1 MKCKMMK
8 KLTLSEEFPEL
19 VKQWDYD
26 KNNPEGVFPSDIT
39 RGSHKVVWWK
49 CRKGHSWRAHIYHRT
64 AGKGCPYCSGKKVL
78 IGYNDLASKA
88 PCLSGEWDYEKNNGI
103 SPETVTYGSNRKV
116 WWKCRNGHSWHADIS
131 HRYGGNGCPYCSGR
145 KVWEG
150 YNDFASGY
158 PSCAE
163 EWDSVKNEGMLP
175 SMVARKS
182 NRKVWWK
189 CRKGHSWQALV
200 SDRASGKGCPYCSGR
215 YAIPGYNDLGTLNK
229 ALAEEWDY
237 DKNGVALPRNFTQGS
252 EKKVWW
258 RCKAGHSWKAAIYSR
273 SGGRRNCPYCSGK
286 RVLAG
291 YNDLVTT
298 NPALAME
305 WDYERNDGK
314 LPEHFTQCSKKK
326 VWWKCDKDHSWLS
339 TIHNRTL
346 GNGCPYCSGRNAIA
360 GYNDLLTV
368 RPDLA
373 GEWDY
378 SRNQKICPEQLTVN
392 AHNKVWWKCEKGH
405 KWRTAVYSRT
415 NGAGCPYCAGKVAIK
430 TRFIT

>member
-1 MKCKMMK
+1 MAKR
-8 KLTLSEEFPEL
+8 TLFEEFPEL
-19 VKQWDYD
+19 IAEWDYD
-26 KNNPEGVFPSDIT
+26 KNGMEGMFPLDIT
-39 RGSHKVVWWK
+39 RGSHKIVWWR
-49 CRKGHSWRAHIYHRT
+49 CHKGHSWRTHVYHRT
-64 AGKGCPYCSGKKVL
+64 AGNGCPYCSGKKVL
-78 IGYNDLASKA
+78 VGYNDLASKA
-88 PCLSGEWDYEKNNGI
+88 PWLSEEWDYGKNNGI

-116 WWKCRNGHSWHADIS
+116 WWKCRNGHSWQADIS

-229 ALAEEWDY
+229 SLAEEWDY
-237 DKNGVALPRNFTQGS
+237 DKNGVALPKDFTQGS
-252 EKKVWW
+252 NKKVWW
-258 RCKAGHSWKAAIYSR
+258 RCNAGHSWKAAIYSR
-273 SGGRRNCPYCSGK
+273 NGGHRNCPYCSGK

-291 YNDLVTT
+291 YNDLATT
-298 NPALAME
+298 NPTLAIE
-305 WDYERNDGK
+305 WEYERNDGK
-314 LPEHFTQCSKKK
+314 LPEHFTGCSKKK
-326 VWWKCDKDHSWLS
+326 VWWRCDKGHSWLS

-360 GYNDLLTV
+360 GYNDFFTMC
-368 RPDLA
+368 PDLA

-378 SRNQKICPEQLTVN
+378 DKNQKIHPDQLTVN
-392 AHNKVWWKCEKGH
+392 AHDKVWWKCNKGH
-405 KWRTAVYSRT
+405 SWRAAVYSRA
-415 NGAGCPYCAGKVAIK
+415 NGSGCPYCAGKVAVK
-430 TRFIT
+430 TCFIS